1 MVENKPSVGGARPLG
16 DGSHL
21 YEDDDSDV
29 MDLDNQG
36 KITGEELRQRMARR
50 RDAQRNRQAEKQA
63 KRHPVFSLART
74 AVTVVAI
81 AGAIGS
87 VFYVQG
93 TSGRFDEKTQ
103 ANSAEISELEASI
116 DEARTGPQAT
126 VDAAAISN
134 GLTLARERAQALAD
148 VQNAMA
154 ETRTH
159 PDMSDAE
166 AEEVTDQYSV
176 QVDNAK
182 SYLARSAQTGGT
194 FSPQQ
199 RWLSPAEFV
208 IDRDDPSDR
217 GQIVPLPANMYSWTA
232 RPTHSVDSSTARVR
246 VLWTANMVE
255 GDDKGQLLAWVT
267 GEFDPSTGSFSSMR
281 MGLTPFGEEMVG
293 ASVSPPE
300 AGYNDSLKQGEKRAE
315 NIEKMLKEQDDNT
328 EDNTDDDTETTE
340 GR

>member
-1 MVENKPSVGGARPLG
+1 MVEKQPSLGGARPLG

-21 YEDDDSDV
+21 HEDDDSDV

-36 KITGEELRQRMARR
+36 KISGEELRERMARR
-50 RDAQRNRQAEKQA
+50 REAQRNRRAEKQA

-74 AVTVVAI
+74 VVTVVAI

-93 TSGRFDEKTQ
+93 TSGRFDEETQ
-103 ANSAEISELEASI
+103 ANSAEISELESSI
-116 DEARTGPQAT
+116 DEARTGAQAKA
-126 VDAAAISN
+126 DAATISN
-134 GLTLARERAQALAD
+134 GLALARERAQALAD
-148 VQNAMA
+148 IQNDMA

-199 RWLSPAEFV
+199 RWVSPAEFV
-208 IDRDDPSDR
+208 IDRDNPEDR

-232 RPTHSVDSSTARVR
+232 RPTYSVDPSTAQVR
-246 VLWTANMVE
+246 VVWTANMVE

-267 GEFDPSTGSFSSMR
+267 GEFNPSTGSFSSMR
-281 MGLTPFGEEMVG
+281 MGLTPFGESMVG
-293 ASVSPPE
+293 ATVSPPE
-300 AGYNDSLKQGEKRAE
+300 AGYDEGLKQGEKRAE
-315 NIEKMLKEQDDNT
+315 NIEKLLEEQNN
-328 EDNTDDDTETTE
+328 NTDDETETTE